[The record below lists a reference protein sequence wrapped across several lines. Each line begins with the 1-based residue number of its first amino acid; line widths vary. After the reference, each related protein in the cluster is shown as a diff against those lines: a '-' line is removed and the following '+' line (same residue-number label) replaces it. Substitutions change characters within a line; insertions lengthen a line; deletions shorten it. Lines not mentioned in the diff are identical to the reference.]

1 MVSFIGLHT
10 TKTVRRQLRAK
21 SASTTVQAVSPCVLS
36 ASVTGRNVAMLHSR
50 VYIIYNMKTIA
61 ITIDTETLT
70 SIDELIAHSEHL
82 RNRSAVVR
90 TALHEFAERERRRQA
105 EECEREIFRKHRR
118 RLSRQA
124 RALIADQAR
133 A

>member
-1 MVSFIGLHT
+1 MDEGTL
-10 TKTVRRQLRAK
+10 K
-21 SASTTVQAVSPCVLS
+21 
-36 ASVTGRNVAMLHSR
+36 NV
-50 VYIIYNMKTIA
+50 
-61 ITIDTETLT
+61 D
-70 SIDELIAHSEHL
+70 DLIAQSAHL

-90 TALHEFAERERRRQA
+90 TAVREFAERERQRQT
-105 EECEREIFRKHRR
+105 EEREREIFRKHRR